1 MLNRLNQFFVVLL
14 LLVQSVCFH
23 LNVCFFFT
31 TAFFLRYNI
40 ISNNL
45 TRNYLLPWVILQ
57 QQALRTRSCV
67 LRIIQNKQK
76 QL

>member
-57 QQALRTRSCV
+57 PLQANEYSA
-67 LRIIQNKQK
+67 IICQANVS
-76 QL
+76 